1 MKKHLLQRN
10 TGVTLP
16 ELLVVV
22 GITSIIVLA
31 LTSFQKD
38 IFFNNKFAA
47 DSLSSAQD
55 ARSILRTMIAELRV
69 TSPSSNGAYA
79 IAQAATSSITFFS
92 DTDGDGVKDQIRY
105 YLTGTTTLK
114 KGVVKP
120 TGSPLVYNSANE
132 TFKTLAINLKNSSS
146 SPLFEY
152 YDSGYA
158 GTSSPMTYPLDITR
172 IRLVKINLLI
182 DADPNRSPI
191 PRTYTSQTSLRNLKD
206 NL

>member
-1 MKKHLLQRN
+1 MNHRTLQGNR
-10 TGVTLP
+10 GVTLP

-22 GITSIIVLA
+22 GITGIIVLA

-38 IFFNNKFAA
+38 IFFNSKFAA
-47 DSLSSAQD
+47 DSLTSAQD

-92 DTDGDGVKDQIRY
+92 DTDGDGIKDQIRY

-146 SPLFEY
+146 TPLFEY

-182 DADPNRSPI
+182 DADPNRSPV

>member
-1 MKKHLLQRN
+1 MNNRTLQGNR
-10 TGVTLP
+10 GVTLP

-22 GITSIIVLA
+22 GITGIIVLA

-38 IFFNNKFAA
+38 IFFNNKFAT
-47 DSLSSAQD
+47 DSLTSAQD

-132 TFKTLAINLKNSSS
+132 TFKTLAINLKNNSS

-182 DADPNRSPI
+182 DADPNRSPV

>member
-1 MKKHLLQRN
+1 MNYRTLQGNR
-10 TGVTLP
+10 GVTLP

-22 GITSIIVLA
+22 GITGIIVLA

-38 IFFNNKFAA
+38 IFFNSKFAA
-47 DSLSSAQD
+47 DSLTSAQD

-92 DTDGDGVKDQIRY
+92 DTDGDGIKDQIRY

-146 SPLFEY
+146 TPLFEY

-182 DADPNRSPI
+182 DADPNRSPV